1 MESIL
6 SKYESYVYAD
16 LTKSDMTLEIQDFIY
31 NIKNSEIQSQKHILE
46 DTKKILQLCE
56 KI

>member
-1 MESIL
+1 MKRLKIPQTL
-6 SKYESYVYAD
+6 RNYC
-16 LTKSDMTLEIQDFIY
+16 LEIQDFIY

-46 DTKKILQLCE
+46 DTKKILQICE